1 MKDLSIELYKW
12 PNSRLKRTCIEF
24 NNFITWNL
32 WTLQLRVRSSP
43 VVTMTMVLFSSW
55 SRKEDLDLLVD
66 LVVELS
72 ATIKTT
78 TSSSSLNI
86 LSPEYD
92 LCQNLK
98 LTILINMFQISENFQ
113 HRQFTRKYVMGS
125 VIFIKQNSFLNKLK
139 IFKLGKTAREHTKR
153 FDYRSII

>member
-24 NNFITWNL
+24 NHFITWNL

-98 LTILINMFQISENFQ
+98 LAILINMFQISENFQ
-113 HRQFTRKYVMGS
+113 HRQFTRKYVMAQRKS
-125 VIFIKQNSFLNKLK
+125 L
-139 IFKLGKTAREHTKR
+139 R
-153 FDYRSII
+153 Y

>member
-55 SRKEDLDLLVD
+55 SRKEDLNLLVD

-98 LTILINMFQISENFQ
+98 LAILINMFQISENFQ
-113 HRQFTRKYVMGS
+113 HRQFTRKWV
-125 VIFIKQNSFLNKLK
+125 L
-139 IFKLGKTAREHTKR
+139 
-153 FDYRSII
+153 